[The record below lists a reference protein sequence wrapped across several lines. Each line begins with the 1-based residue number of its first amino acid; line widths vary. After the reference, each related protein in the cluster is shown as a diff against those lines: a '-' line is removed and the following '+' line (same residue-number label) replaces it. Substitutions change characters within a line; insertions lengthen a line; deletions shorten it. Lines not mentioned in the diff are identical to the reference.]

1 MKCKKFI
8 WMLIIILSMS
18 LFLLTFC
25 EKKSTSSEEDKSYSV
40 TQLLGKWNS
49 NLVSVDTKI
58 TTNSNQKAADL
69 LSEGIGSLTVT
80 GSYNATLKYLYNLT
94 LPMDLQAG
102 AAKTGDNMIIHAA
115 IEKSPLQLLML
126 PTYPIFVFLSIEMP
140 GVGNADALMVL
151 TETDTLILEG
161 DGTGINYDAATLTL
175 TATNAPLASDDL
187 TKNVL
192 VNGSLAPKTINVP
205 ANTPTSVLTL
215 QLPTLGMGSL
225 IFNDDSTF
233 IATILFEGEGDSING
248 KWEIVN
254 GNQLRLISLSEGGV
268 PEDTLTVDFSIKN
281 DVLTMELNENP
292 LDYIGELD
300 EEITEQEAKALIEAL
315 FCLTPGSLT
324 DMNVEITV
332 TFNKSTSKI
341 AAVPNKGITLSKSE
355 RRRIFFKILRQL
367 KLLQKTAIDIGK
379 F

>member
-69 LSEGIGSLTVT
+69 LSEGIGSLAVT
-80 GSYNATLKYLYNLT
+80 GSYSATLKYLYNLT

-102 AAKTGDNMIIHAA
+102 AAKADDYMNIHAA